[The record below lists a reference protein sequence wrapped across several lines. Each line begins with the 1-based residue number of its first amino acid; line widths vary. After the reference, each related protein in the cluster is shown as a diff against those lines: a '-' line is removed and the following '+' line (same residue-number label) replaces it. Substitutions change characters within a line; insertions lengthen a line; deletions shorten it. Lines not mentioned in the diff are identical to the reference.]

1 MFWAAVMSLV
11 CWIGFA
17 ALIVSVVTCLLEGMT
32 KLIDAAEKLHSTLR
46 KLVREIK
53 SKLKSR

>member
-11 CWIGFA
+11 CWIGLA
-17 ALIVSVVTCLLEGMT
+17 ALIASVVTCLLEDAT
-32 KLIDAAEKLHSTLR
+32 KLIVAAEKLHSTLQELIR
-46 KLVREIK
+46 KIQ

>member
-1 MFWAAVMSLV
+1 MSLV

-17 ALIVSVVTCLLEGMT
+17 ALIVSVVTCLLEDVT

-46 KLVREIK
+46 KLVRK
-53 SKLKSR
+53 MQSKLKSR